1 MNLVVEM
8 SRRSK
13 RHRKDAPESP
23 AKVKGTVTFVSDE
36 DVGCHIVNVANRP
49 YSSAVPQS
57 CGSAKRSRRATKT
70 AGQQVP
76 KGSGLLVDDGDESDK
91 ANALSAPLQKNVML
105 ADEYCGEDSIGSN
118 LFPVSKSVKGRG
130 KQRVSGV
137 AIAVSSSKTAEGGE
151 ETQKALSSEK
161 VLVSVAADSDESD
174 HLPPSSGE
182 EEEDDLLAIAKGL
195 SRSSDGFP
203 DLNQDMLESY
213 FVAHSTRGT
222 RTSNRTMAGV
232 SVSGEAMA
240 GSHQEV
246 LAAYTGDRTVLRD
259 ITTKQF
265 TQWLFHLANG
275 FNILLYG
282 LGSKRTLLETF
293 AKRHLSSVPHV
304 VVNGYFPGLTVKQL
318 LKAITVDVLHHTGIF
333 KTDSECCTFIAS
345 SLATPGEG
353 TPKDLF
359 VLIHNIDGPMLQS
372 ERVQGVLS
380 HLASFPHVYMI
391 ASLDH
396 INAPLMWDQWKL
408 SRFNWTWHDV
418 TSFEQYT
425 VETSYENSIL
435 AKQAGKLALSS
446 LMNVLQSLTPNSRKI
461 FDLLVRYQLDHC
473 DDPTYTGLS
482 FQDLCLKCREKFLV
496 NSDLTLRTQLTE
508 FLDHKLVKSHKGA
521 DGVEYL
527 IIPIEKASLLQYLE
541 TQE

>member
-1 MNLVVEM
+1 M

-13 RHRKDAPESP
+13 RHKKDAPESP

-49 YSSAVPQS
+49 YASAVPLTY
-57 CGSAKRSRRATKT
+57 GSAKRVRHATKT
-70 AGQQVP
+70 TCQQVP
-76 KGSGLLVDDGDESDK
+76 KGSGLLVEDDEVSDE
-91 ANALSAPLQKNVML
+91 ATAPSAPLQKNL
-105 ADEYCGEDSIGSN
+105 LLTSGYCSEDNMGSN
-118 LFPVSKSVKGRG
+118 LFPVSKSVKG
-130 KQRVSGV
+130 KQRASRV
-137 AIAVSSSKTAEGGE
+137 AIVASNSKTTVDGE
-151 ETQKALSSEK
+151 ETKKALSSEK
-161 VLVSVAADSDESD
+161 VLVAVAADSDESD

-182 EEEDDLLAIAKGL
+182 EEDEDLLAIATGL
-195 SRSSDGFP
+195 NRSADGFP

-222 RTSNRTMAGV
+222 QTSNRTMAGV
-232 SVSGEAMA
+232 SVSGEV
-240 GSHQEV
+240 GVESNQGV
-246 LAAYTGDRTVLRD
+246 RAAYIGDLTALCD
-259 ITTKQF
+259 TTTKQF
-265 TQWLFHLANG
+265 THWLFHLANG
-275 FNILLYG
+275 FNIILYG
-282 LGSKRTLLETF
+282 LGSKRMLLESF

-318 LKAITVDVLHHTGIF
+318 LKTITVDVLHHTGVF

-353 TPKDLF
+353 SPKDLF

-380 HLASFPHVYMI
+380 HLASSPHVYMI

-446 LMNVLQSLTPNSRKI
+446 LVNVLKSLTPNSRKI

-473 DDPTYTGLS
+473 DDSTYTGLS

-508 FLDHKLVKSHKGA
+508 FHDHKLVKSRKGA

-527 IIPIEKASLLQYLE
+527 IIPIDKASLLQYLE